1 MKLRVLLAGTCLIG
15 TTFAQ
20 AKLKIMPLGDS
31 LTELTC
37 WRAKLW
43 DDLKANNVTDRIE
56 FVGSVNN
63 TQKCDTTDDDF
74 SKQHH
79 EGHSGYLA
87 IDIAYDHIEGWVND
101 TKPDIVTFM
110 LGTDDIAKGR
120 RLEDVVEA
128 YTNMVKTMR
137 QYNEYMKVIVNT
149 IVPLPANMAPVNNL
163 NDMIPGWAREQNKT
177 ESPIYVNDIYPFPN
191 TLLKDGIY
199 PNDDGEEQI
208 VGGLSP
214 LLTWIVNSNTT
225 SNDTT
230 PN

>member
-1 MKLRVLLAGTCLIG
+1 MKLRWFLAGTCMVA
-15 TTFAQ
+15 TVSSQTR
-20 AKLKIMPLGDS
+20 LKIMPLGDN

-43 DDLKANNVTDRIE
+43 DDLKANNMTDRVE

-63 TQKCDTTDDDF
+63 TQGCDTAGEDF
-74 SKQHH
+74 AKQHH

-87 IDIAYDHIEGWVND
+87 IDIAYDHIENWINE

-110 LGTDDIAKGR
+110 LGTDDIARGR

-137 QYNEYMKVIVNT
+137 QHNEYMKIIVNT
-149 IVPLPANMAPVNNL
+149 IVPLPTNMEPVNNL
-163 NDMIPGWAREQNKT
+163 NSMIPDWAQEQNKT

-191 TLLKDGIY
+191 TFLKDGIY
-199 PNDDGEEQI
+199 PNDDGEKKI

-214 LLTWIVNSNTT
+214 LLRWIINSNATGNGTT
-225 SNDTT
+225 LD
-230 PN
+230 

>member
-1 MKLRVLLAGTCLIG
+1 MKFRGILTKACLTG

-20 AKLKIMPLGDS
+20 TKLKIMPLGDS

-63 TQKCDTTDDDF
+63 TQECDTADADF
-74 SKQHH
+74 AKQHH
-79 EGHSGYLA
+79 EGHTGYLA
-87 IDIAYDHIEGWVND
+87 IDIAYEHIETWIND

-110 LGTDDIAKGR
+110 LGTDDIARGR
-120 RLEDVVEA
+120 RLDDIVEA
-128 YTNMVKTMR
+128 YTSMVDTMR
-137 QYNEYMKVIVNT
+137 HYNAYMKVIVNT
-149 IVPLPANMAPVNNL
+149 VVPLPTNPEPVSNL
-163 NDMIPGWAREQNKT
+163 NDMIPDWAREHNT
-177 ESPIYVNDIYPFPN
+177 TDSPIYVNDIYPFPN

-199 PNDDGEEQI
+199 PNDEGDELI
-208 VGGLSP
+208 ANDLSP

-225 SNDTT
+225 SNVTA
-230 PN
+230 PS